1 MWGLRCAR
9 TAAKGIEIVKTDME
23 DEVLTAPA
31 KFKLYRKVA
40 PGETKTKTLKVNG
53 RDIDVKQVGSELTTT
68 NGTVSVEQLPYGTD
82 ANYYL
87 EETEAPEGYLKL
99 DEPVV
104 ITINHTNTYT
114 DLQNQSV
121 EEAQID
127 SIPYNWEQAAEL
139 RYGNNQHTVNQDG
152 TLQVRVKNSDGAELP
167 AAGGPGTVALYVAG
181 VVLIMGAS
189 LAMLRKRDVAA

>member
-1 MWGLRCAR
+1 
-9 TAAKGIEIVKTDME
+9 ME

-68 NGTVSVEQLPYGTD
+68 NGTVSVEQLPCGTD

-104 ITINHTNTYT
+104 ITINLTNTYT

-167 AAGGPGTVALYVAG
+167 AAGARVKWHCTWLVWC
-181 VVLIMGAS
+181 
-189 LAMLRKRDVAA
+189 